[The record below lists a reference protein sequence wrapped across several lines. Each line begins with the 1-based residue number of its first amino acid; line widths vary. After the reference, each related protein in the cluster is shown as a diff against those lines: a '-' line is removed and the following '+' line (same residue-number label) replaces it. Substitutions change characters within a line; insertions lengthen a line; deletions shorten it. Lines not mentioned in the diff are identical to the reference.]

1 MSSFYFS
8 KSKYCS
14 LWQCP
19 KITWL
24 QKYKPEEREIDDA
37 TLARMREGDKV
48 GDLAMGLFGDFV
60 EVTAF
65 KDDGSLDLGAM
76 IAATKTE
83 MDGGTRVIC
92 EASFSFEGLYCAV
105 DILVRDGDGWSIYE
119 VKSSTH
125 NDKAVYMADIAYQ
138 RFVLER
144 CGVQVIGTYLV
155 CLDSDYVFDGTLD
168 PNKLFLITD
177 VNEAVEAEMRDVGP
191 NLQSA
196 ERLLSSPEEPEIP
209 LSPRC
214 RDPYPCS
221 FWRHCTKDLPSPSA
235 FDLHRL
241 HFPKAL
247 GFHREGLDSL
257 EQLAGDR
264 RIKKPIQLRQID
276 HAIHDRE
283 DHIDRPRIK
292 GFLETLHY
300 PLYFLD
306 FETVQPVIPEYVGT
320 RPYAQVPFQ
329 YSLHCIEKE
338 GGPLEHKEYL
348 ADPFEDPRRP
358 IAERLCE
365 DIPVGACVTAYNK
378 SFECSRL
385 KELADQFPDLAEHLL
400 AIRESIVDLLT
411 PFQSGWYYN
420 RAMGGSFSIKSVLP
434 ALFPDDPELNYAN
447 LEDVH
452 NGSEAMNA
460 FAEMRN
466 MEPEERRRTRAALLE
481 YCKLDTYAMVKLW
494 QKLRAAADGE
504 AISLQKSNE

>member
-14 LWQCP
+14 FWQCP
-19 KITWL
+19 KIAWL
-24 QKYKPEEREIDDA
+24 QKHKPEEREVDDA
-37 TLARMREGDKV
+37 TLARMREGNRV

-60 EVTAF
+60 EMTAL

-76 IAATKTE
+76 IDATKAE

-144 CGVQVIGTYLV
+144 CGIQVVGTYLV
-155 CLDSDYVFDGTLD
+155 CLNCDYVFDGTLD
-168 PNKLFLITD
+168 LNGLFLITD
-177 VNEAVEAEMRDVGP
+177 VHEAVEAEMRDVGP

-196 ERLLSSPEEPEIP
+196 ELLLSSPEEPEVP
-209 LSPRC
+209 LSPSC

-221 FWRHCTKDLPSPSA
+221 FWRYCTKGLPDPSV
-235 FDLHRL
+235 FDLYRL
-241 HFPKAL
+241 RFPKAL
-247 GFHREGLDSL
+247 DFHREGLDSL

-264 RIKKPIQLRQID
+264 RIKNPTQLRQID

-283 DHIDRPRIK
+283 AHIDRPRIRD
-292 GFLETLHY
+292 FLETLHY
-300 PLYFLD
+300 PLCFLD

-320 RPYAQVPFQ
+320 KPYAQVPFQ
-329 YSLHCIEKE
+329 YSLHYIEKE
-338 GGPLEHKEYL
+338 GGPLEHKEFL

-358 IAERLCE
+358 IAERLCA
-365 DIPVGACVTAYNK
+365 DIPAGACVTAYNK
-378 SFECSRL
+378 SFECGRL
-385 KELADQFPDLAEHLL
+385 KELADRFPDLAEHLL

-460 FAEMRN
+460 FAEMRD
-466 MEPEERRRTRAALLE
+466 MEPEKRQRTRAALLE

-494 QKLRAAADGE
+494 QKLKAAADDE
-504 AISLQKSNE
+504 AL